1 MEESG
6 CCSGCPVVNPDT
18 FLVPA
23 AWHPDKGARMCGLC
37 FTRRYPHEAILI
49 FDLTVLSKWREEGF
63 APAHVMRVPGQN
75 KLRVLQS
82 QLDDHHVALF
92 RSWAHDGAE
101 DELLRQVARD
111 YRETKDALVKMST
124 RAWWDQMAFWR
135 EVSFYPI
142 RKQ

>member
-23 AWHPDKGARMCGLC
+23 AWHPDKVARMCGLC

-63 APAHVMRVPGQN
+63 APAHVMRIPGQK

-82 QLDDHHVALF
+82 QLDDHHVTMF